1 MVSSP
6 SVVLPRVH
14 WVPAAPSSLG
24 GQAVA
29 FARRVG
35 MGLDPEQ
42 ELVLAGSLGVGSD
55 GRWQTLEVGLN
66 VPRQNGKGEVLIARE
81 LFGIFELGERLVI
94 HTAHE
99 FKTSAEHFN
108 RLEAVVR
115 ECPELHSRVKRNPSG
130 RVVGYRYSHGEESIE
145 LQDGCR
151 LEFKTRTKSG
161 MRGFAGV
168 DLLVLDEAMIISEAA
183 HSSAMP
189 IIRASQAPRGPQIW
203 LTGSAVD
210 QETMDH
216 AVVWT
221 RVRERGMAC
230 DDEMLAYFE
239 WSVDAEHPD
248 DVSDEMM
255 CDPDVWQ
262 AVNFAIV
269 RGRVTVKHMDW
280 ERRSMSARGF
290 AVELLG
296 AGDYP
301 PTDASADALV
311 KVEDWL
317 ALEDRDSVLTDPVCL
332 AFDVSP
338 DRRTSIVAAGLNQQ
352 GRLHV
357 EVIHSAA
364 GTGWVYDKLVSLYEK
379 HDVEEIVCDGYGPS
393 AAIARRV
400 DDAGITVKRLDSQQ
414 YGIACGQFVDAV
426 GEDGLRHLGQDE
438 MTLAIR
444 GAKARPLV
452 DRWAWSRT
460 KSSVD
465 ISPLVAATLAHWSA
479 VENAVGVTAIY

>member
-1 MVSSP
+1 
-6 SVVLPRVH
+6 
-14 WVPAAPSSLG
+14 
-24 GQAVA
+24 
-29 FARRVG
+29 

-42 ELVLAGSLGVGSD
+42 ELVLEGSMGVGD
-55 GRWQTLEVGLN
+55 DDRWQTLEVGLN
-66 VPRQNGKGEVLIARE
+66 VPRQNGKGEILIARE
-81 LFGIFELGERLVI
+81 LFGLFELGERLVI

-108 RLEAVVR
+108 RLESIVR
-115 ECPELHSRVKRNPSG
+115 ECPELHDRVKRSESG
-130 RVVGYRYSHGEESIE
+130 RIVGYRYSHGEESIE
-145 LQDGCR
+145 LEDGGR
-151 LEFKTRTKSG
+151 IEFKTRTKSG

-189 IIRASQAPRGPQIW
+189 IIRASKAERGPQIW

-221 RVRERGMAC
+221 RVRERGTAGG
-230 DDEMLAYFE
+230 DDMLAYFE
-239 WSVDAEHPD
+239 WSVDCEHPD

-255 CDPDVWQ
+255 SDPDVWA
-262 AVNFAIV
+262 AVNFAIG

-280 ERRSMSARGF
+280 ERRSMSQRGF

-301 PTDASADALV
+301 NTDDSPDALI
-311 KVEDWL
+311 KVEDWN
-317 ALEDRDSVLTDPVCL
+317 ALEDRESVLVDPVCL

-338 DRRTSIVAAGLNQQ
+338 DRRTSIVAAGLNEQ
-352 GRLHV
+352 GKLHV
-357 EVIHSAA
+357 EVVATA
-364 GTGWVYDKLVSLYEK
+364 PGTGWVYDRLVSLYAK
-379 HDVEEIVCDGYGPS
+379 HEVEEIVCDGYGPS
-393 AAIARRV
+393 AAIARKA

-414 YGIACGQFVDAV
+414 YGIACGLFVDAV
-426 GEDGLRHLGQDE
+426 GEDTLRHLGQDE

-479 VENAVGVTAIY
+479 VESAVGELHIY